1 MPFHGKGP
9 FSGGITIMREIAVIT
24 GGGSGIGAA
33 CARKLAQEGA
43 EVWLLDLNIAGAK
56 SVETEIQ
63 DSGGS
68 AHSIQIDVSD
78 ASAME
83 EAAFVVNAN
92 AGTPRAL
99 VTAAGIIESV
109 NTVLDAD
116 LDAHDRLWAI
126 NYGGTLNACRS
137 FGRLMR
143 EANSGAIVALGSINS
158 YAALPLPAY
167 CPSKTAILRLVEM
180 LSVEL
185 GRCGVRVNG
194 VAPTYVLTPGLQA
207 KVDAGERNVDD
218 MLRVNALKRM
228 ITPADIADVVA
239 FLLSD
244 AARAVT
250 GHMMPVDAGYM
261 SAVTFATFAGGQ
273 PWDDSQ

>member
-1 MPFHGKGP
+1 M
-9 FSGGITIMREIAVIT
+9 SRIAVIT
-24 GGGSGIGAA
+24 GGGSGLGAA

-43 EVWLLDLNIAGAK
+43 DIWLLDLNIESANAVAK
-56 SVETEIQ
+56 QIR

-68 AHSIQIDVSD
+68 TQALQIDVAD
-78 ASAME
+78 ASAVND
-83 EAAFVVNAN
+83 AANQIKAS
-92 AGTPRAL
+92 AGTPSFL
-99 VTAAGIIESV
+99 VTAAGIIESIS
-109 NTVLDAD
+109 TMLDAD

-143 EANSGAIVALGSINS
+143 DKNDGAIVTIGSINS

-167 CPSKTAILRLVEM
+167 CPSKTAILRMVEM

-185 GRCGVRVNG
+185 GRHGVRVNG
-194 VAPTYVLTPGLQA
+194 VAPTYVLTPALQA

-218 MLRVNALKRM
+218 MLRVNALKKLV
-228 ITPADIADVVA
+228 TPEDIANVVA
-239 FLLSD
+239 FLMSD

-250 GHMMPVDAGYM
+250 GHMMPVDAGYLPAM
-261 SAVTFATFAGGQ
+261 TFATFAGGQ
-273 PWDDSQ
+273 PWDENR